1 MLFELETIGD
11 PDDGMISAYTGCV
24 DGNGEKKIAVINL
37 NRVRTAKQLRTET
50 KKILIEEKRIKKA
63 VNKFISEIEKAHKMV
78 AKSKLKF
85 D

>member
-24 DGNGEKKIAVINL
+24 DGNGEKNITVIKMY
-37 NRVRTAKQLRTET
+37 RARDVRLKTVIET
-50 KKILIEEKRIKKA
+50 IVEDKKVVRA
-63 VNKFISEIEKAHKMV
+63 VNKFIDEIEEAHKK
-78 AKSKLKF
+78 AGNSKLKF

>member
-37 NRVRTAKQLRTET
+37 DRARDIRLKTTIET
-50 KKILIEEKRIKKA
+50 LVEDKKIVRA
-63 VNKFISEIEKAHKMV
+63 VNKFIDEIEKAHIR
-78 AKSKLKF
+78 AGKSKLKF